1 MTRDEADEL
10 LRDLLRIGV
19 LVEAVEP
26 QRDKP
31 DGWQIVAWCAN
42 PLHRYI
48 ISDATRF
55 RQAVHDGLS
64 DVLPRGA
71 LD

>member
-10 LRDLLRIGV
+10 LRDLLRICV
-19 LVEAVEP
+19 LIEAVEP

-48 ISDATRF
+48 IRDAARF
-55 RQAVHDGLS
+55 REAVHNGLTPY
-64 DVLPRGA
+64 LPRGA